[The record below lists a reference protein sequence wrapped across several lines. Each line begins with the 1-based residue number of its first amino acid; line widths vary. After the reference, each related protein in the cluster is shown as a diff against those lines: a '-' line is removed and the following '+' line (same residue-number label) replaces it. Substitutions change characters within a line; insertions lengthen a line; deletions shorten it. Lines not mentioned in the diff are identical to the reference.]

1 MIYYKE
7 PFGIL
12 RKKMYE
18 AAFFKQNFTTNI
30 TIFCYLFL
38 NQEKNFPFH
47 LPSRQHNLMRV
58 KLTKQKTRTVWS
70 LKVKDRKISFKK
82 YFK

>member
-12 RKKMYE
+12 RKKMYQP
-18 AAFFKQNFTTNI
+18 AFFKQNFTTNI

-38 NQEKNFPFH
+38 NQENIFH
-47 LPSRQHNLMRV
+47 FICLVGS
-58 KLTKQKTRTVWS
+58 TT
-70 LKVKDRKISFKK
+70 
-82 YFK
+82 